1 VNGRA
6 TLISRILLGV
16 LLACVCLPEV
26 SQAAPRV
33 ALEVGFTPERLGKGT
48 TMVFD
53 FQIGSLTDP
62 PSSPLTGVDLRGPGD
77 IAYDTSTLGL
87 ASCLPEVLSTR
98 GPGGCP
104 NNSRVGSGAAAVDF
118 SLGSQVLTEQATVAA
133 LVGNSEGGN
142 VEILYYVAGES
153 PAIAQMVLTGQLLSN
168 LSGSRFET
176 SIPSV
181 PVLPGAPDASVVNFQ
196 STIGPRDLYY
206 YAESHGKR
214 VRYRPRGIV
223 LPARCPA
230 GGFPFSAVFSFQD
243 GSTVAGSDTVG
254 CPPRSKGAG

>member
-6 TLISRILLGV
+6 ALISRFLLGA
-16 LLACVCLPEV
+16 LLAWACLPAV
-26 SQAAPRV
+26 SLAAPRV
-33 ALEVGFTPERLGKGT
+33 ALEVGFAPERLGEST
-48 TMVFD
+48 TMVVN
-53 FQIGSLTDP
+53 FQIGSLTAP
-62 PSSPLTGVDLRGPGD
+62 PSSPLTGVDLMGPAD
-77 IAYDTSTLGL
+77 IAYGTSTLGM
-87 ASCLPEVLSTR
+87 ASCPLKVLLAG
-98 GPGGCP
+98 GPDGCP
-104 NNSRVGSGAAAVDF
+104 SNSRVGSGAADVDF

-153 PAIAQMVLTGQLLSN
+153 PAIAQMVLTGRLLSS

-176 SIPSV
+176 SIPAV
-181 PVLPGAPDASVVNFQ
+181 PVLPGVPGASVVHFR

-223 LPARCPA
+223 LPTSCPA
-230 GGFPFSAVFSFQD
+230 GGFRFSAVFSFQD

-254 CPPRSKGAG
+254 CPRRSRSAG